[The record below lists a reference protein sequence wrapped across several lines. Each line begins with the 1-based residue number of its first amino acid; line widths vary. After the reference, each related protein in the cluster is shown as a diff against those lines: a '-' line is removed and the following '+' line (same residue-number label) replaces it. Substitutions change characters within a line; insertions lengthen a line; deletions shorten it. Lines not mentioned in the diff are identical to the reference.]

1 MYIQTVSFLIV
12 QIVSL
17 PVTPK
22 ISKIH
27 MYSYSRDSQQQSLT
41 VKVIFLLGNWL
52 CKPGKVNYIRE
63 DTRFKESEEITSKC
77 SPLLHWKINL
87 KLLDAFVVLMFFPTF
102 FHLIRVFFLI
112 FFHSLEQ
119 DFGILSIL
127 FLVWGF
133 PHTLKT

>member
-22 ISKIH
+22 ISKRH

-52 CKPGKVNYIRE
+52 CESGKVNYIRE

-87 KLLDAFVVLMFFPTF
+87 KLLDAFLVLVFFPTF
-102 FHLIRVFFLI
+102 FHFIWIFFLNFLPQLRAGFWNLVNFI
-112 FFHSLEQ
+112 PSLRIPP
-119 DFGILSIL
+119 F
-127 FLVWGF
+127 
-133 PHTLKT
+133 